1 MFTIYHNPRCKKSRA
16 GLQYLQN
23 KGVPYRVVEY
33 LKEPVSREELIKLLQ
48 QLNAAPEEVVRKQE
62 DLFRKELKGKQFSRE
77 EWIDILVENPKLLQR
92 PIILKGHKAVVAD
105 PPEKLDSLL

>member
-33 LKEPVSREELIKLLQ
+33 LKEPFSKDELNKLLQ

-77 EWIDILVENPKLLQR
+77 EWIDILIENPKLLQR

-105 PPEKLDSLL
+105 PPEKTDILL